1 VLTVCWSPKG
11 GVGTSVV
18 ASALA
23 IRTAASGVDTL
34 LVDLDGDQPSILGL
48 ATPTGPG
55 VGDWLTA
62 GGEVPVDALA
72 ELETDVVDH
81 LALLHRGDPTG
92 GGFTDRLEV
101 LATVLA
107 GSSRSTIVDAGRSP
121 DHGRWWAS
129 CGRSVLVI
137 RPCYLGL
144 RRVGRVSSDCEVVV
158 IDEPGRALTV
168 ADVGAATGANLR
180 CRLPWD
186 PAVAR
191 AVDAGILTSRMPR
204 SLRALGEAA

>member
-18 ASALA
+18 AAALA
-23 IRTAASGVDTL
+23 IRTASLGVNTL

-48 ATPTGPG
+48 PTPAGPG
-55 VGDWLTA
+55 VGDWLAA
-62 GGEVPVDALA
+62 GPGVPVDALA
-72 ELETDVVDH
+72 ELESEVVER
-81 LALLHRGDPTG
+81 LSLLHRGDPVGITLA
-92 GGFTDRLEV
+92 DRLEM
-101 LATVLA
+101 LAAVLA
-107 GSSRSTIVDAGRSP
+107 GSSRSVIVDAGRST
-121 DHGRWWAS
+121 DLGRWWAACDVS
-129 CGRSVLVI
+129 MLVI

-144 RRVGRVSSDCEVVV
+144 RRVGRVASDCEVVV
-158 IDEPGRALTV
+158 VDEPGRALTV
-168 ADVGAATGANLR
+168 ADVSAATGANLR

-191 AVDAGILTSRMPR
+191 AVDAGILTTRMPR